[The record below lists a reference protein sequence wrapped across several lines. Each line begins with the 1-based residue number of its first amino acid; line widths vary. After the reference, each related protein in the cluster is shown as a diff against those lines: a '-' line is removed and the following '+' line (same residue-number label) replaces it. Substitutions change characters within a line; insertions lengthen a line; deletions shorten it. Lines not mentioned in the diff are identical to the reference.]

1 MKRETMLEV
10 ITGAM
15 EAGKTWLLYKRISD
29 AKLMGKNV
37 QVFAYPVH
45 EGQVV
50 SRVGFK
56 SKAITVPTVAEI
68 ESCLETKVQTLAI
81 DDAQLFDARD
91 LINFCN
97 RYRTKFDVIIAGV
110 QLNCFNEN
118 FGAMVE
124 IMGRAEKVTVLL
136 GVCETCKKQ
145 TALISQRY
153 RDKDHKIPITKDDPK
168 IELRKEFYAPV
179 CWDCYQPP
187 I

>member
-1 MKRETMLEV
+1 MLEV

-15 EAGKTWLLYKRISD
+15 EAGKTWLLYKKISD

-45 EGQVV
+45 EGHVV

-68 ESCLETKVQTLAI
+68 ESQLDPKAGTVAI
-81 DDAQLFDARD
+81 DDAQLFDAQD

-97 RYRTKFDVIIAGV
+97 RYRTKFDIIIAGV
-110 QLNCFNEN
+110 QLNCFAEN

-124 IMGRAEKVTVLL
+124 LMGRAEMVTVLL
-136 GVCETCKKQ
+136 GVCEKCKQQK
-145 TALISQRY
+145 AIISQRY
-153 RDKDHKIPITKDDPK
+153 RDKEHTIPITKQDPK

-179 CWDCYQPP
+179 CWNCYQPP

>member
-1 MKRETMLEV
+1 MLEV

-29 AKLMGKNV
+29 AKLMKKKIL
-37 QVFAYPVH
+37 VFAFPVH
-45 EGQVV
+45 EGHVV

-68 ESCLETKVQTLAI
+68 ESQITPDIKTLAI
-81 DDAQLFDARD
+81 DDAQLFDSED
-91 LINFCN
+91 LTNFCH
-97 RYRTKFDVIIAGV
+97 RYRSKFDIIIAGV
-110 QLNCFNEN
+110 QLNSFAES
-118 FGAMVE
+118 FGAMIE
-124 IMGRAEKVTVLL
+124 LMGRAEQVTVLL

-153 RDKDHKIPITKDDPK
+153 RDKEHSVPITKDDPK

-187 I
+187 V

>member
-1 MKRETMLEV
+1 MLEV

-29 AKLMGKNV
+29 AKLMGKKV

-45 EGQVV
+45 EGHVV

-68 ESCLETKVQTLAI
+68 ESQLDPRVETVAI
-81 DDAQLFDARD
+81 DDAQLFNEQD

-97 RYRTKFDVIIAGV
+97 RYRKKMDVIIAGV
-110 QLNCFNEN
+110 QLNCFGEN

-124 IMGRAEKVTVLL
+124 LMGKAENVTVLL
-136 GVCETCKKQ
+136 GVCEKCKQQ
-145 TALISQRY
+145 TALVSQRY
-153 RDKDHKIPITKDDPK
+153 RDIAHTIPITKDDPK
-168 IELRKEFYAPV
+168 IELRKEYYAPV
-179 CWDCYQPP
+179 CWNCYQPP
-187 I
+187 V